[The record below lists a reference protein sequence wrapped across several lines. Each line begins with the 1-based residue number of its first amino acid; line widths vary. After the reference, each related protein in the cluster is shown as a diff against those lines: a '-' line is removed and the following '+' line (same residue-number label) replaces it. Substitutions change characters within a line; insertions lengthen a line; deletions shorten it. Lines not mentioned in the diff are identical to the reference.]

1 MHNPSFL
8 WHENGAFHY
17 LWSLTTLIPILNKDN
32 IILKCFEIPLT
43 CFFLVVYVNYLKYDM
58 HIPHMYTH
66 TLIPIHIWLWSW
78 LFSVVTPGDPR
89 QGWHWRVEE
98 VLIYFL
104 HGCSSPTHNLQ
115 SGLPWTSERLPFFL
129 LKFQFL
135 SASNFYKSY
144 IFLKYFINVFP
155 KKRAFGNPGS
165 NLEKEWSYLLTS
177 WF

>member
-1 MHNPSFL
+1 MHDPSFL

-32 IILKCFEIPLT
+32 IIVKCFEIPLT
-43 CFFLVVYVNYLKYDM
+43 CFFLVLYVNSLTYDM

-66 TLIPIHIWLWSW
+66 THTYLALKLTILGGHPGGSSAGMTLKGRGGAYLFPPWLLFTHTQPPVRPALDFWEASLFPSQIPISFCQQLLHVLHI
-78 LFSVVTPGDPR
+78 FKV
-89 QGWHWRVEE
+89 
-98 VLIYFL
+98 
-104 HGCSSPTHNLQ
+104 
-115 SGLPWTSERLPFFL
+115 
-129 LKFQFL
+129 
-135 SASNFYKSY
+135 FYKCIS
-144 IFLKYFINVFP
+144 